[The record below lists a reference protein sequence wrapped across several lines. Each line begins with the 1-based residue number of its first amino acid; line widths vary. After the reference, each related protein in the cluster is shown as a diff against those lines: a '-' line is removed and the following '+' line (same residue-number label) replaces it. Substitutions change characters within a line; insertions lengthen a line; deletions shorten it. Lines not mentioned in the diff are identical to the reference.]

1 VRRELV
7 RIHAFCGL
15 IRTFADMQPRTRDI
29 ELQAEICLWCIEFDL
44 KRLLH
49 DGAPPP
55 PASIPLP
62 PAGIEHWVRE
72 QEVVGAKSL
81 LLEVV
86 RRAAADWVLYRS
98 STRLQNRVLAEEAWR
113 WLFEEGPGLPEWDER
128 RATGKELTSFLGIC
142 TILDFDPQEL
152 RNKIK
157 ELTAAQVVGMGRP
170 AEYRRLPKIGG

>member
-1 VRRELV
+1 MRRELV
-7 RIHAFCGL
+7 RIHAFCSL
-15 IRTFADMQPRTRDI
+15 ICSLAEIRPRTRDL

-44 KRLLH
+44 QRLLD
-49 DGAPPP
+49 DGKSSSLALSPP
-55 PASIPLP
+55 P

-72 QEVVGAKSL
+72 QEVTGAKSL

-113 WLFEEGPGLPEWDER
+113 WLFEEGPGLADWDER
-128 RATGKELTSFLGIC
+128 TSTGKELTSFLGIC
-142 TILDFDPQEL
+142 AILDFDPAQL
-152 RNKIK
+152 RAKIK

-170 AEYRRLPKIGG
+170 AEYRRLPKLGG